1 MASLLVP
8 SLAVPLSHPCC
19 GNVSSFVQAAQLS
32 VRSFDASFAS
42 DDKID
47 ELHLRSP
54 KTGLIF
60 IIQVSNQH
68 LKVESS
74 GGCMLLLHQGTNYRP
89 FTQDYRLL
97 EILPQP
103 KRMPGGEACR
113 TSHDR
118 LTDCWKFTLECTPFQ
133 AIIRSAHRECGAS
146 RWQRRGPLLPSQ
158 PGSAARERQARWF
171 SVLEQSWLQCNL
183 GGQGITKS
191 ARYSSP
197 FSYVTQISS
206 EYTPGITRIAQ
217 LENCRRS
224 QGHREG
230 NNRWHDGLLLRW
242 CIAVYGTI

>member
-19 GNVSSFVQAAQLS
+19 GNVSSFVQAALLS

-89 FTQDYRLL
+89 LTQDYRLL

-118 LTDCWKFTLECTPFQ
+118 LTDCWKFTFECTPFQ

-146 RWQRRGPLLPSQ
+146 RWQRRGPLLPS
-158 PGSAARERQARWF
+158 
-171 SVLEQSWLQCNL
+171 
-183 GGQGITKS
+183 
-191 ARYSSP
+191 
-197 FSYVTQISS
+197 
-206 EYTPGITRIAQ
+206 
-217 LENCRRS
+217 
-224 QGHREG
+224 
-230 NNRWHDGLLLRW
+230 
-242 CIAVYGTI
+242 